1 MSRRPL
7 DTPAL
12 RRRPPTR
19 ILGALGWSLALF
31 AFSLL
36 PAQTHPAQTHP
47 APLSTTV
54 APKAAPAPPPTPA
67 PSPQTGA
74 ANVEKILPRGTA
86 FIQPGD
92 YVFVL
97 PDGRKI
103 PIKLGPISMIT
114 VQR

>member
-12 RRRPPTR
+12 RRCPPAR
-19 ILGALGWSLALF
+19 ILGVLGWSLALF
-31 AFSLL
+31 AFSPL
-36 PAQTHPAQTHP
+36 PAQTHPAP
-47 APLSTTV
+47 FSTAV
-54 APKAAPAPPPTPA
+54 APKSAPTPA
-67 PSPQTGA
+67 PAPTPTPSSQPGA

-103 PIKLGPISMIT
+103 PIKLGPISMLT